1 MSVVEMVY
9 WIVLK
14 PFGFEKQECE
24 RCKEK
29 GKHHYNSCISKKIVT
44 WVQIISIGIFIFF
57 ACYKFY
63 DLAVKAYNPPQLEE
77 LHNQLKKPESYF
89 LDFLF

>member
-1 MSVVEMVY
+1 MILFDCVFSYIAGNFGGCFGVAIGMSLTAVVEVLY

-14 PFGFEKQECE
+14 PFGFEKKECE

-63 DLAVKAYNPPQLEE
+63 LLV
-77 LHNQLKKPESYF
+77 
-89 LDFLF
+89 